1 MLTRL
6 HVRYTAATFP
16 EDLVFQETKD
26 RANYQARYVLRHP
39 AKVAPDACPAASAY
53 LDAVVA
59 RQERE
64 AKVLAT
70 LTGWDVDAIRDRM
83 DIAPRQRPWWEE
95 WWVGVAP

>member
-1 MLTRL
+1 
-6 HVRYTAATFP
+6 
-16 EDLVFQETKD
+16 VFQETKD

-53 LDAVVA
+53 LDEVVA